1 MQYLEDT
8 NSLMNIQHRYKIQK
22 PISFHERF
30 KYNKNDILS
39 QSNGPLSL
47 QKKKK
52 LLNMVNNSAD
62 FRGKDDK
69 ISFINYINNPEEK
82 KFTMPK

>member
-22 PISFHERF
+22 PISFYERF

-47 QKKKK
+47 
-52 LLNMVNNSAD
+52 
-62 FRGKDDK
+62 
-69 ISFINYINNPEEK
+69 
-82 KFTMPK
+82 